1 MILFQDPLLR
11 FSWAGIKT
19 LPRWMAILLVNF
31 VYSQQLP
38 RTMAERYYIFF
49 REFIVGEGGQ
59 ESEDVKWKWFHV
71 HYHQLQMSPIS

>member
-1 MILFQDPLLR
+1 MTSSLVMILFQDPLLR

-38 RTMAERYYIFF
+38 RTMAEVLYILQ
-49 REFIVGEGGQ
+49 RIHCGGGRAGE
-59 ESEDVKWKWFHV
+59 
-71 HYHQLQMSPIS
+71 